1 VSEEGEPCGGEE
13 ERLRSELEA
22 QTAKAA
28 EYLDLARRIQADFDN
43 FRKRTLREKEDII
56 RGASDRVIADL
67 LPVLDDLE
75 RAVAAKTGED
85 ELRKGIK
92 QVQLNMLSLL
102 RSYGLREIPCEGKF
116 DPSMHD
122 ALCVGEGEEG
132 KVLELYQKG
141 YFLGPR
147 VIRHA
152 KVKVGKAKE
161 EDEGGLDN
169 GEDNRD

>member
-1 VSEEGEPCGGEE
+1 VSEEGEPCDGEA
-13 ERLRSELEA
+13 ERLRKELEV
-22 QTAKAA
+22 QSLKAA

-43 FRKRTLREKEDII
+43 FRKRTQREKEDII
-56 RGASDRVIADL
+56 RSASDKVVADL
-67 LPVLDDLE
+67 LPFLDDLE
-75 RAVAAKTGED
+75 RALAAPASDE

-92 QVQLNMLSLL
+92 QVQFNLLSLL

-132 KVLELYQKG
+132 SILERYQKG

-152 KVKVGKAKE
+152 KVKVGRAKE
-161 EDEGGLDN
+161 EDTGGSNN
-169 GEDNRD
+169 GEDNRN